1 MKIKSLTIYCSASQI
16 IDKKFLKIAKE
27 TAEIISNYK
36 IRVVYGGGNVGLMG
50 EIANTL
56 VKLDKDIV
64 GIIPKFLINKEKLNL
79 KLKNLIVVNNMTK
92 RKELLFK
99 LGDAFLILPG
109 GTGTLEEVTE
119 VLSWKILKLH
129 TKPIIFLNFENYWSP
144 LIKQFEKMIKNKFG
158 NKNLQNQYQ
167 VIKRPKELEKYLN
180 YGQIS
185 FDRHMPIFKMQRK
198 LNYGKN

>member
-1 MKIKSLTIYCSASQI
+1 MKIKSLTIYCSASQK
-16 IDKKFLKIAKE
+16 IDNKFFKIAKE
-27 TAEIISNYK
+27 TAKIISKYK

-79 KLKNLIVVNNMTK
+79 KLKNLKVVKNMTK

-129 TKPIIFLNFENYWSP
+129 NKPIIFLNFENFWSP
-144 LIKQFEKMIKNKFG
+144 LIKQFDKMKKNKFG

-167 VIKRPKELEKYLN
+167 VIKKPEELE
-180 YGQIS
+180 QIL
-185 FDRHMPIFKMQRK
+185 K
-198 LNYGKN
+198 LWSN

>member
-1 MKIKSLTIYCSASQI
+1 MKIKSLTIYCSASQK
-16 IDKKFLKIAKE
+16 IDKKFFKLAME

-56 VKLDKDIV
+56 VSLDKNIV

-79 KLKNLIVVNNMTK
+79 KLKNLRVVNNMTT
-92 RKELLFK
+92 RKEQLFK

-109 GTGTLEEVTE
+109 GTGTLEEAAE

-129 TKPIIFLNFENYWSP
+129 NKPIIFLNFENYWSP

-167 VIKRPKELEKYLN
+167 VIKKPKELEKIL
-180 YGQIS
+180 
-185 FDRHMPIFKMQRK
+185 K
-198 LNYGKN
+198 LWSN

>member
-1 MKIKSLTIYCSASQI
+1 MKIKSLTIYCSASQK
-16 IDKKFLKIAKE
+16 IDKKYFKIAKE

-36 IRVVYGGGNVGLMG
+36 IRVIFGGGNVGLMG

-56 VKLDKDIV
+56 VNLNKDIV

-79 KLKNLIVVNNMTK
+79 KLKNLKIVNNMTK

-129 TKPIIFLNFENYWSP
+129 NKPIIFLNLENYWSP

-167 VIKRPKELEKYLN
+167 VIKKPKELEKIL
-180 YGQIS
+180 
-185 FDRHMPIFKMQRK
+185 K
-198 LNYGKN
+198 LWSN

>member
-16 IDKKFLKIAKE
+16 IDKKFLKIANE

-79 KLKNLIVVNNMTK
+79 KLKNLRVVNNMTK

-129 TKPIIFLNFENYWSP
+129 NKPIIFLNFENYWSP
-144 LIKQFEKMIKNKFG
+144 LIKQFEKIIKNKFG

-167 VIKRPKELEKYLN
+167 VIKKPKELEKIL
-180 YGQIS
+180 
-185 FDRHMPIFKMQRK
+185 K
-198 LNYGKN
+198 LWSN